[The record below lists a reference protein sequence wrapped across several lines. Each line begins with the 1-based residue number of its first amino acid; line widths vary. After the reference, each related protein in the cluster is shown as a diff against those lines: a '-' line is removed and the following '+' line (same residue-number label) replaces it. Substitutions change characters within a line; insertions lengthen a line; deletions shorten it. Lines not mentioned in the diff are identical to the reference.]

1 MAEQHIT
8 PSSHSALTRESSGS
22 SPSRVVGG
30 RWLRQVRQVSRSR
43 RNRHNV
49 TSPLPRSTSRH
60 SSSRSRADN
69 EAQAHVELRRSS
81 RLINSLPRS
90 DYSITERWSYGADV
104 YETRCDTADYKSG
117 DTDKSTAN
125 LYPKRGRTSSHDRKK
140 RKSHSIST
148 NSTDECVAY
157 CTRSRTALKSTESA
171 CEQTPTSLKV
181 QTLSQISVN
190 QDATATSTQQ
200 SQLNSEG
207 GLLPLEDRDFAYS
220 PFSSSTVTELLDS
233 DYSVYS
239 PTASRRKGKKR
250 KRSSHRSLSSRKCLD
265 NLEDCRKKFKIDS
278 HSKELEDPS
287 KDAPVDSRIKQET
300 DKVDH
305 ATASQAS
312 CAYLLR
318 NRYNRDLGP
327 STSTVIRD
335 NSASPSTSDAVH
347 NQAVAERKF
356 NADSHVRTAT
366 PPPFKDIQEASSSKA
381 HSSASKLLIVPRD
394 LPYLR
399 QTNARRSIA
408 AATGATLGACLTRGA
423 STSQRQRQD
432 SASKRQVSGSE
443 GAGSSAAGGRRARA
457 RDMPQPQPASTRR
470 DKRGKSSLGSC
481 ASTGGA
487 SSRSHPQ
494 PLTTGAVASTSST
507 PPASASA
514 ASMPDNASADAKLK
528 AASSAEECAGGGA
541 GSVGA
546 SGAGAGAGSGSG
558 GGSAA
563 PAEESSSEEG
573 EVGRLQ
579 ALLEARGLPP
589 HLLGALGPRMQ
600 HLLHRTV
607 TANSAAS
614 KAAQLLAG
622 LQATGDEGQQLQA
635 VIEMCQLL
643 VMGNEDTLAGF
654 PVRQVVPALV
664 NLLAAE
670 HNFDMMNHA
679 CRALTYMLEA
689 LPRSSGA
696 VALAVPAFLDK
707 LQAIT
712 CMDVAEQSLTALDM
726 LSRRHSKAI
735 LQARG
740 VSACLTYLDFFSI
753 NAQRAALSITAN
765 CCQNLTPDEFH
776 LVRDSLQLLANRLT
790 QQDKKSV
797 ECVCLAFS
805 RLVDSFQHD
814 PARLQEI
821 ATPELLTN
829 LQQLLVVQPPLI
841 SGATFI
847 TVLRLLWVMCA
858 ACPQLALALHQRSI
872 ADTLL
877 CLLTG
882 TGSSM
887 HQEQV
892 ELLPRLPQ
900 ELYEITC
907 LIGELMPRLPTD
919 GIFAVDAHL
928 DRPWAAPADR
938 SAHWQWRDD
947 RGVWRSYSWAESRA
961 LEAGAAAGEEEVC
974 LTTLGR
980 SYTVDLTAMQQLNDH
995 TGTARP
1001 VQRAPP
1007 PARADQPAPHAPAHG
1022 TYAPVHG
1029 TCTTPGRSY
1038 TVTSPPCS
1046 SSTTTPA
1053 PRGPCSARRRPPA
1066 PTSRR
1071 RTRPLTYV
1079 LLAYGTCTTP
1089 GRSYTVD
1096 LTAMQQLNDHTGT
1109 ARPVQRAPPPARADQ
1124 PAPHAPAHVRMRPL
1138 TVRTASLWNVY
1149 HAGPLLHRDLT
1160 AMQQLNDH
1168 TGTARPV
1175 QRAPPPARADQ
1186 PAPHAPA
1193 HGTCTARPV
1202 QRAPPPARADQPAPH
1217 APAHDP
1223 RIAMVRSNPLL
1234 ARALLAV
1241 LHEVYWS
1248 SAGPAVRSQALKAIL
1263 RCVYY
1268 ADAPLLRQVL
1278 KMQVISSHIAGMM
1291 ASSDLRIVVGS
1302 LQLAEI
1308 LMQRLPEEMAVQF
1321 RREGVLHQV
1330 AQLAAHSHTPR
1341 QTEHKSTSNTSVRSS
1356 GGSSPPA
1363 STSATSLD
1371 HNLSLAFSASSSFVA
1386 ATLPPSIDSPEPGPA
1401 SASSHQQAST
1411 TVHRSGSP
1419 LQLAEMLKRK
1429 RAVKRSGGAGARHA
1443 RRRDDAA
1450 HAAHPAHAAHAAP
1463 APHAH
1468 QPATHASNVPGA
1480 ARSGSRAGTAS
1491 KTSSFLSSLNPSRWG
1506 RAPHAHKDSLLASPH
1521 SSATLSV
1528 QNKEKVREWIQW
1540 TAARLQREWGAL
1552 GGGAGAL
1559 EQLAALAAALPH
1571 PPHHR
1576 AALEQLR
1583 DTLTLHDVS
1592 PFEVNHSGVLGA
1604 LLQFLTGGEEPEAGA
1619 EREEPDARDPD
1630 DLVAAVEA
1638 RLRLF
1643 LHVFADMPLVPDTEW
1658 EENEGFLANMGGGA
1672 MGALVAKVN
1681 ACVSHLEQFPVR
1693 VHDLPARPATSA
1705 LKFFNTHQLMCDL
1718 KRHPTCTN
1726 LKQWKG
1732 GVVRI
1737 DPLALVQAIER
1748 YLAQRGYAST
1758 RQRDGSASGAHSD
1771 DDAASDDDVDDS
1783 LATPPHH
1790 HPTDSEH
1797 KLEFLIGDTVLP
1809 YNMTVYQAVRQFGE
1823 QNDADTDTETPL
1835 ANAGIWIQTHTI
1847 YYRAVEAGEPP
1858 RSDAAASRKGKGQP
1872 TKLSSRRKP
1881 DMLWNEGV
1889 VPSRDSPLVVILRSP
1904 VVSGGG
1910 GELRDAS
1917 LPALGVLR
1925 ALHAL
1930 SRHWHTLYRAV
1941 CLPDPRPLVPNAE
1954 FINAKLAAKANR
1966 QLQDPLVIMTGN
1978 LPPWLKKI
1986 AYACPFVF
1994 PFECRHLL
2002 FYVVSFD
2009 RDRALQRLLEAGGE
2023 RGAAGGADAERVAPR
2038 LDRRK
2043 RTVQRHNVLRQAEHV
2058 MHEFAH
2064 SKALLEIQYENEVGT
2079 GLGPTLEFYAL
2090 VSQEMQRADL
2100 DVWHGSENF
2109 KQKATSF
2116 GGEIVKSQPP
2126 VVSDRAADAAARLA
2140 SSVRDALS
2148 LDEERAPEPSDL
2160 EKETSIPSPAPDA
2173 TYVSW
2178 PCGLFPQAVGRNVR
2192 ASHLSRVKAKFRFL
2206 GKFMAKAVMDSRM
2219 VDIPLSVSMYRW
2231 VVNEQRWLSLSDV
2244 RHVAPELWRSLCR
2257 LRRVAE
2263 RARAIAA
2270 DARHSPDQRTQMISA
2285 LELDGC
2291 PIEELGLDFIL
2302 PGDGCTELRRGGRE
2316 LPVTAHNLHN
2326 YIDLVTHWMLY
2337 EGVSKQMEAF
2347 KEGFESV
2354 FPLANLKI
2362 FYPEELEQVFC
2373 GSPSGGRETR
2383 WEPRMLAECIRPDH
2397 GYTAE
2402 SRAVRMLIDIL
2413 ASYSRDEQRLF
2424 LQFVTGSPRLPT
2436 GGFKALNP
2444 PLTVVRKSL
2453 ESSLDPDE
2461 YLPSVMTCVN
2471 YLKLPDY
2478 SSADVMRAKLRLA
2491 ASEGQHSFHLS

>member
-8 PSSHSALTRESSGS
+8 PSSHSALTRESNRS

-30 RWLRQVRQVSRSR
+30 RWLRQVRQASRNR
-43 RNRHNV
+43 RNRRNV
-49 TSPLPRSTSRH
+49 TSPLPRSTNRN
-60 SSSRSRADN
+60 SSRASDA
-69 EAQAHVELRRSS
+69 EPQQHVELRRSS
-81 RLINSLPRS
+81 RLVNSLPRS
-90 DYSITERWSYGADV
+90 DYSISERWSYGADV
-104 YETRCDTADYKSG
+104 YETRYDTDYRSG
-117 DTDKSTAN
+117 DSWKYSSSAN
-125 LYPKRGRTSSHDRKK
+125 SRRGRNSSHERKK
-140 RKSHSIST
+140 YKRHSTST
-148 NSTDECVAY
+148 SKTTEECVAY
-157 CTRSRTALKSTESA
+157 CTRSRTALRSSESV
-171 CEQTPTSLKV
+171 CEPLANTLRT
-181 QTLSQISVN
+181 QTLSRVPIN
-190 QDATATSTQQ
+190 QNASATSTQELPSNQ
-200 SQLNSEG
+200 TEG
-207 GLLPLEDRDFAYS
+207 GLLPLDERDFAYS
-220 PFSSSTVTELLDS
+220 PFSSSTITELIDS

-250 KRSSHRSLSSRKCLD
+250 KRSTHRSLSNRKSNCLVD
-265 NLEDCRKKFKIDS
+265 IEDCKKKFKIDPYKEADETSEDAISDSRPEYDSERPESASAS
-278 HSKELEDPS
+278 HS
-287 KDAPVDSRIKQET
+287 
-300 DKVDH
+300 
-305 ATASQAS
+305 S
-312 CAYLLR
+312 CTYLLR
-318 NRYNRDLGP
+318 NRNHRDLP
-327 STSTVIRD
+327 PPTATVISDHSASTSTSEVGKNQTVI
-335 NSASPSTSDAVH
+335 
-347 NQAVAERKF
+347 ERKSSEF
-356 NADSHVRTAT
+356 CGRTVT
-366 PPPFKDIQEASSSKA
+366 PPPYKDLQEASSSKVPT
-381 HSSASKLLIVPRD
+381 SESKLLIVPRD

-423 STSQRQRQD
+423 GTSQRQRQD
-432 SASKRQVSGSE
+432 AASKTQVSGSE
-443 GAGSSAAGGRRARA
+443 EASGSSTAGRRARA

-470 DKRGKSSLGSC
+470 EKRGKTSLGSC

-507 PPASASA
+507 PPVSASA
-514 ASMPDNASADAKLK
+514 VSMPDSASNDAKPKGKASSSGEECNSGGASA
-528 AASSAEECAGGGA
+528 G
-541 GSVGA
+541 VGA
-546 SGAGAGAGSGSG
+546 VASG
-558 GGSAA
+558 GGG
-563 PAEESSSEEG
+563 EESSSEEG

-654 PVRQVVPALV
+654 PVRLVVPALV

-841 SGATFI
+841 SGGTFI

-882 TGSSM
+882 STL

-892 ELLPRLPQ
+892 ELIPRLPQ

-928 DRPWAAPADR
+928 DRPWSASADR
-938 SAHWQWRDD
+938 AAHWQWRDD

-961 LEAGAAAGEEEVC
+961 LEAGASGGEEEVC

-1001 VQRAPP
+1001 VQRVA
-1007 PARADQPAPHAPAHG
+1007 PAPLSTDASAASAP
-1022 TYAPVHG
+1022 
-1029 TCTTPGRSY
+1029 
-1038 TVTSPPCS
+1038 
-1046 SSTTTPA
+1046 
-1053 PRGPCSARRRPPA
+1053 
-1066 PTSRR
+1066 
-1071 RTRPLTYV
+1071 
-1079 LLAYGTCTTP
+1079 
-1089 GRSYTVD
+1089 
-1096 LTAMQQLNDHTGT
+1096 
-1109 ARPVQRAPPPARADQ
+1109 
-1124 PAPHAPAHVRMRPL
+1124 
-1138 TVRTASLWNVY
+1138 
-1149 HAGPLLHRDLT
+1149 
-1160 AMQQLNDH
+1160 
-1168 TGTARPV
+1168 
-1175 QRAPPPARADQ
+1175 
-1186 PAPHAPA
+1186 
-1193 HGTCTARPV
+1193 
-1202 QRAPPPARADQPAPH
+1202 
-1217 APAHDP
+1217 DP
-1223 RIAMVRSNPLL
+1223 RIAMVRCNPSLV
-1234 ARALLAV
+1234 RALLAV

-1302 LQLAEI
+1302 LQLGEI
-1308 LMQRLPEEMAVQF
+1308 LMQRLPEEMGAQF

-1330 AQLAAHSHTPR
+1330 AQLAERAPPAHPTAQLHTPR
-1341 QTEHKSTSNTSVRSS
+1341 QPKLKSPSGSSVRSA

-1363 STSATSLD
+1363 STSATSID
-1371 HNLSLAFSASSSFVA
+1371 HNLSLAFSASGSFVA
-1386 ATLPPSIDSPEPGPA
+1386 SSIPTGSDGSEPGPA
-1401 SASSHQQAST
+1401 TSASTYTHTSS

-1429 RAVKRSGGAGARHA
+1429 RAVKRSGGAPARVP
-1443 RRRDDAA
+1443 RRREDVT
-1450 HAAHPAHAAHAAP
+1450 PAHQPPAAP
-1463 APHAH
+1463 APPHAH
-1468 QPATHASNVPGA
+1468 AHHTHQAHASGIPPA
-1480 ARSGSRAGTAS
+1480 ARSASRVGGTS

-1506 RAPHAHKDSLLASPH
+1506 RTPHAHKDTGLLASPH
-1521 SSATLSV
+1521 TSTNLSV
-1528 QNKEKVREWIQW
+1528 QNKEKVREWIVW
-1540 TAARLQREWGAL
+1540 KAGRLQREWGAL

-1571 PPHHR
+1571 ANHRR
-1576 AALEQLR
+1576 AALHQLR
-1583 DTLTLHDVS
+1583 DTLLHHDVS

-1604 LLQFLTGGEEPEAGA
+1604 LLQFLTCEPEIECVEVRDA
-1619 EREEPDARDPD
+1619 ESEARQLAQEIAECEE
-1630 DLVAAVEA
+1630 

-1643 LHVFADMPLVPDTEW
+1643 LHVFADMPLVPDDNEW
-1658 EENEGFLANMGGGA
+1658 SEKVSTIGVDSGAGPLA
-1672 MGALVAKVN
+1672 ALVGKVN

-1758 RQRDGSASGAHSD
+1758 RARDGSSAAVHSD
-1771 DDAASDDDVDDS
+1771 DEGASDDDVEDS

-1790 HPTDSEH
+1790 QPTDSEH

-1823 QNDADTDTETPL
+1823 QTDADTDTETPL
-1835 ANAGIWIQTHTI
+1835 ANAGIWVQTHTI

-1858 RSDAAASRKGKGQP
+1858 RADATTSRKGKGHT

-1881 DMLWNEGV
+1881 DLLWNEGI
-1889 VPSRDSPLVVILRSP
+1889 VPPRESPLVVILRSP
-1904 VVSGGG
+1904 LISGG
-1910 GELRDAS
+1910 EVKDAS
-1917 LPALGVLR
+1917 LPALGLLR

-1930 SRHWHTLYRAV
+1930 ARHWHTLYRAA
-1941 CLPDPRPLVPNAE
+1941 CLPDHRPLVPNSE

-1986 AYACPFVF
+1986 AYACPFVL

-2023 RGAAGGADAERVAPR
+2023 RGGAAADERVAPR

-2043 RTVQRHNVLRQAEHV
+2043 RTVQRHSVLRQAEHV

-2064 SKALLEIQYENEVGT
+2064 TKALLEIQYENEVGT

-2090 VSQEMQRADL
+2090 VSQELQRADL
-2100 DVWHGSENF
+2100 DLWHGSENF
-2109 KQKATSF
+2109 KQKPTSF

-2126 VVSDRAADAAARLA
+2126 VVTDRSSDAATRLA

-2148 LDEERAPEPSDL
+2148 LDEDRSPQPSEF

-2173 TYVSW
+2173 TYVNW
-2178 PCGLFPQAVGRNVR
+2178 PCGLFPQAIGRNAR

-2231 VVNEQRWLSLSDV
+2231 LVSEQRWLGLSDV

-2263 RARAIAA
+2263 RARTIAA
-2270 DARHSPDQRTQMISA
+2270 DARHTADQRTHLING

-2302 PGDGCTELRRGGRE
+2302 PGDGCTELRRGGRD

-2326 YIDLVTHWMLY
+2326 YIALVTHWLLY
-2337 EGVSKQMEAF
+2337 EGVVKQMEAF

-2373 GSPSGGRETR
+2373 GSPSGGRDQR
-2383 WEPRMLAECIRPDH
+2383 WEARMLAECIRPDH

-2402 SRAVRMLIDIL
+2402 SRAIRMLIDIL

-2478 SSADVMRAKLRLA
+2478 SSAEVMRAKLRLA

>member
-30 RWLRQVRQVSRSR
+30 RWLRRVRRASHGR
-43 RNRHNV
+43 RNRRYL
-49 TSPLPRSTSRH
+49 TSPLPRSTSRQ
-60 SSSRSRADN
+60 SSGRGSDVDS
-69 EAQAHVELRRSS
+69 HVELRRSS

-90 DYSITERWSYGADV
+90 DYSVTERWSYGTDV
-104 YETRCDTADYKSG
+104 YETRCDTLHHKSG
-117 DTDKSTAN
+117 DSKSSSAHT
-125 LYPKRGRTSSHDRKK
+125 KRKHSSSHDRKK
-140 RKSHSIST
+140 KTKSS
-148 NSTDECVAY
+148 NSTEECVAY
-157 CTRSRTALKSTESA
+157 CTRSRTALKTTESA
-171 CEQTPTSLKV
+171 CEQIPNCLSPIPT
-181 QTLSQISVN
+181 N
-190 QDATATSTQQ
+190 QSSTATSVQPN
-200 SQLNSEG
+200 SSEG
-207 GLLPLEDRDFAYS
+207 GLLPLDERDFAYS
-220 PFSSSTVTELLDS
+220 PFSSSTVTDLLDS

-239 PTASRRKGKKR
+239 PTTSNRKGKKR
-250 KRSSHRSLSSRKCLD
+250 KRSHHRSLSGRKSSYLIDDYKKRVKIEPSDSSDTVSSKTFRNEPEKFD
-265 NLEDCRKKFKIDS
+265 NTT
-278 HSKELEDPS
+278 P
-287 KDAPVDSRIKQET
+287 QT
-300 DKVDH
+300 
-305 ATASQAS
+305 S
-312 CAYLLR
+312 CTYLLR
-318 NRYNRDLGP
+318 NRHHRDLGP
-327 STSTVIRD
+327 PTSTVVSD
-335 NSASPSTSDAVH
+335 NTAVSSTCDTAH
-347 NQAVAERKF
+347 NQPATEQNSTAEGRVI
-356 NADSHVRTAT
+356 S
-366 PPPFKDIQEASSSKA
+366 PPPYKDLQEASSSKA
-381 HSSASKLLIVPRD
+381 QNAGSKLLIVPRD

-423 STSQRQRQD
+423 SGNQRQRQD
-432 SASKRQVSGSE
+432 TTSKRQVASSE
-443 GAGSSAAGGRRARA
+443 GAGGSSAAGRRARA
-457 RDMPQPQPASTRR
+457 RDMPQPQPASTRKE
-470 DKRGKSSLGSC
+470 KRGKTSLGSC
-481 ASTGGA
+481 ASTGA
-487 SSRSHPQ
+487 ATSRSHAQ
-494 PLTTGAVASTSST
+494 PLTTGAIASTSTT
-507 PPASASA
+507 PPAQA
-514 ASMPDNASADAKLK
+514 AAVSMPDNA
-528 AASSAEECAGGGA
+528 ASDVKPKVGGMTSAEECGGA
-541 GSVGA
+541 G
-546 SGAGAGAGSGSG
+546 GAGLGGA
-558 GGSAA
+558 ATL
-563 PAEESSSEEG
+563 AEESSSEEG

-726 LSRRHSKAI
+726 LSRRHAKAI

-765 CCQNLTPDEFH
+765 CCQNLTADEFH
-776 LVRDSLQLLANRLT
+776 LVRESLQLLANRLT

-841 SGATFI
+841 SGGTFI
-847 TVLRLLWVMCA
+847 MVLRLLWLMCG

-882 TGSSM
+882 STL

-892 ELLPRLPQ
+892 ELIPRLPQ

-928 DRPWAAPADR
+928 DRPWSTSTER
-938 SAHWQWRDD
+938 TAHWQWRDD

-974 LTTLGR
+974 LSTLGR
-980 SYTVDLTAMQQLNDH
+980 SYTVDLTAMQQLNEH

-1001 VQRAPP
+1001 VQRLAPP
-1007 PARADQPAPHAPAHG
+1007 HAPHAAAAAA
-1022 TYAPVHG
+1022 AP
-1029 TCTTPGRSY
+1029 
-1038 TVTSPPCS
+1038 
-1046 SSTTTPA
+1046 
-1053 PRGPCSARRRPPA
+1053 
-1066 PTSRR
+1066 
-1071 RTRPLTYV
+1071 
-1079 LLAYGTCTTP
+1079 
-1089 GRSYTVD
+1089 
-1096 LTAMQQLNDHTGT
+1096 
-1109 ARPVQRAPPPARADQ
+1109 
-1124 PAPHAPAHVRMRPL
+1124 
-1138 TVRTASLWNVY
+1138 
-1149 HAGPLLHRDLT
+1149 
-1160 AMQQLNDH
+1160 
-1168 TGTARPV
+1168 
-1175 QRAPPPARADQ
+1175 
-1186 PAPHAPA
+1186 
-1193 HGTCTARPV
+1193 
-1202 QRAPPPARADQPAPH
+1202 
-1217 APAHDP
+1217 DP
-1223 RIAMVRSNPLL
+1223 RISMVRSNPSLI
-1234 ARALLAV
+1234 RALLAV

-1268 ADAPLLRQVL
+1268 ADAALLRQVL

-1308 LMQRLPEEMAVQF
+1308 LMQRLPEEMGAQF

-1330 AQLAAHSHTPR
+1330 AQLAAPHSTT
-1341 QTEHKSTSNTSVRSS
+1341 QNLQKSPNGPNARTS
-1356 GGSSPPA
+1356 GGASPPTSSTA
-1363 STSATSLD
+1363 SLE
-1371 HNLSLAFSASSSFVA
+1371 HNNLSMAFSASGSFVA
-1386 ATLPPSIDSPEPGPA
+1386 TSLPSGSDVSGSEPGPA
-1401 SASSHQQAST
+1401 SASTHPQLPTS
-1411 TVHRSGSP
+1411 VHRSGSP

-1429 RAVKRSGGAGARHA
+1429 RAIKRSGAGGGRHA
-1443 RRRDDAA
+1443 RRRDDPV
-1450 HAAHPAHAAHAAP
+1450 HAP
-1463 APHAH
+1463 APH
-1468 QPATHASNVPGA
+1468 HASHHAPSPHGA
-1480 ARSGSRAGTAS
+1480 SSSGGGRGAGRPSGAS
-1491 KTSSFLSSLNPSRWG
+1491 KTASFLSSLNPSRWG
-1506 RAPHAHKDSLLASPH
+1506 RAPHQHKDTALLASPH
-1521 SSATLSV
+1521 ASANLTV
-1528 QNKEKVREWIQW
+1528 QNKEKVREWISW
-1540 TAARLQREWGAL
+1540 SARRLRCEWGAL

-1559 EQLAALAAALPH
+1559 EQLGALAAALPH
-1571 PPHHR
+1571 AAHSR
-1576 AALEQLR
+1576 AALAHLR
-1583 DTLTLHDVS
+1583 DTLLHHDVS

-1604 LLQFLTGGEEPEAGA
+1604 LHQYLTGFDMEVDGLEKRDGDGEGQESA
-1619 EREEPDARDPD
+1619 
-1630 DLVAAVEA
+1630 DLVQACEE

-1643 LHVFADMPLVPDTEW
+1643 LHVFAEMPIEPEVNDWKESLGSSTA
-1658 EENEGFLANMGGGA
+1658 LC
-1672 MGALVAKVN
+1672 ALVAKVN

-1718 KRHPTCTN
+1718 KRHPSCNT

-1748 YLAQRGYAST
+1748 YLAQRGYAQGRT
-1758 RQRDGSASGAHSD
+1758 RSDSAGAHSD
-1771 DDAASDDDVDDS
+1771 DEPASDDDVDDA
-1783 LATPPHH
+1783 LPAPPQ
-1790 HPTDSEH
+1790 PTNDSEH

-1823 QNDADTDTETPL
+1823 QTDADTDTETPL
-1835 ANAGIWIQTHTI
+1835 ANAGIWVQTHTI
-1847 YYRAVEAGEPP
+1847 YYRAVEPNEQP
-1858 RSDAAASRKGKGQP
+1858 RSESTPSKKGKGQP
-1872 TKLSSRRKP
+1872 TKISSRRKP
-1881 DMLWNEGV
+1881 DLLWNEGA
-1889 VPSRDSPLVVILRSP
+1889 VPARASSLVVMVRAALLTEGD
-1904 VVSGGG
+1904 V
-1910 GELRDAS
+1910 RDAS

-1930 SRHWHTLYRAV
+1930 SRHWHALYRAA
-1941 CLPDPRPLVPNAE
+1941 CLPDHRPLVPHAD

-1986 AYACPFVF
+1986 AYACPFVL

-2023 RGAAGGADAERVAPR
+2023 RGGTAGGETERVAPR

-2064 SKALLEIQYENEVGT
+2064 TKALLEIQYENEVGT

-2090 VSQEMQRADL
+2090 VSQELQRADL
-2100 DVWHGSENF
+2100 DLWHGSENF
-2109 KQKATSF
+2109 KQKPSSF
-2116 GGEIVKSQPP
+2116 GGEIVKSGE
-2126 VVSDRAADAAARLA
+2126 AAARLA
-2140 SSVRDALS
+2140 TSVRDGLN
-2148 LDEERAPEPSDL
+2148 LDEERTRATSPTDRDKDAPEP
-2160 EKETSIPSPAPDA
+2160 AA
-2173 TYVSW
+2173 FVSW
-2178 PCGLFPQAVGRNVR
+2178 PCGLFPQALGRNAR

-2219 VDIPLSVSMYRW
+2219 VDIPLSVTMYRW
-2231 VVNEQRWLSLSDV
+2231 VVNEERWLSLSDV

-2257 LRRVAE
+2257 LRRVAD
-2263 RARAIAA
+2263 RAQHIAA
-2270 DARHSPDQRTQMISA
+2270 DTRHTQDQKNQLISN

-2302 PGDGCTELRRGGRE
+2302 PGDGCTELRRGGRDM
-2316 LPVTAHNLHN
+2316 PVTAHNLQN
-2326 YIDLVTHWMLY
+2326 YIDLVTHWLLF

-2354 FPLANLKI
+2354 FPLSNLKI

-2373 GSPSGGRETR
+2373 GSPSGGRDQR
-2383 WEPRMLAECIRPDH
+2383 WDPRMLAECIRPDH
-2397 GYTAE
+2397 GYNAE
-2402 SRAVRMLIDIL
+2402 SRAIRMLIDIL
-2413 ASYSRDEQRLF
+2413 ASYNREEQRHF

-2478 SSADVMRAKLRLA
+2478 SSAEVMRAKLRLA

>member
-8 PSSHSALTRESSGS
+8 PSSHSALSRESSGS

-30 RWLRQVRQVSRSR
+30 RWLRQVRKASRSR
-43 RNRHNV
+43 GNRRNV
-49 TSPLPRSTSRH
+49 TSPLPRSSHRH
-60 SSSRSRADN
+60 SSGRATDS
-69 EAQAHVELRRSS
+69 EPRRHVELRRSS
-81 RLINSLPRS
+81 RLVSTLPRS
-90 DYSITERWSYGADV
+90 DYSISERWSYGTDV
-104 YETRCDTADYKSG
+104 YETRYDTTDLRTGDTAKS
-117 DTDKSTAN
+117 SAN
-125 LYPKRGRTSSHDRKK
+125 SHSKRGRTSSYDRK
-140 RKSHSIST
+140 RQKSNTFSNSST
-148 NSTDECVAY
+148 PDECVAF
-157 CTRSRTALKSTESA
+157 CTRSRTALKSSESV
-171 CEQTPTSLKV
+171 CEQHPNNLKSQSLSRFS
-181 QTLSQISVN
+181 LN
-190 QDATATSTQQ
+190 QTATSTSTQQ
-200 SQLNSEG
+200 APLNQSEG
-207 GLLPLEDRDFAYS
+207 GLLPLDERDFAYS
-220 PFSSSTVTELLDS
+220 PFSSSTITELLDS

-239 PTASRRKGKKR
+239 PTANRRKGKKR
-250 KRSSHRSLSSRKCLD
+250 KRSGHRSLSHRKSNNCLLD
-265 NLEDCRKKFKIDS
+265 LDECTKKFKIDP
-278 HSKELEDPS
+278 HREVPETSKETAPGRRTPDLEPERGENTS
-287 KDAPVDSRIKQET
+287 T
-300 DKVDH
+300 
-305 ATASQAS
+305 SQTP
-312 CAYLLR
+312 CTYLLR
-318 NRYNRDLGP
+318 KRHNRDLGP
-327 STSTVIRD
+327 PTSTVISD
-335 NSASPSTSDAVH
+335 SANPSTSDVVH
-347 NQAVAERKF
+347 GQPATERKSTG
-356 NADSHVRTAT
+356 DIRGRTTT
-366 PPPFKDIQEASSSKA
+366 PPPYKDLQEASSSKG
-381 HSSASKLLIVPRD
+381 HSSESKLLIVPRD

-423 STSQRQRQD
+423 GSSQRQRQE
-432 SASKRQVSGSE
+432 ATSKRQVSGSE
-443 GAGSSAAGGRRARA
+443 DAGSSAASGRRARA
-457 RDMPQPQPASTRR
+457 RDMPQPQPASTRK
-470 DKRGKSSLGSC
+470 DKRGKNSLGSC

-507 PPASASA
+507 PPVSSSA
-514 ASMPDNASADAKLK
+514 AAMPDNAANDVKPKGKASA
-528 AASSAEECAGGGA
+528 SAEECAGGAGGGA
-541 GSVGA
+541 GGA
-546 SGAGAGAGSGSG
+546 SGAGAAGG
-558 GGSAA
+558 
-563 PAEESSSEEG
+563 EESSSEEG

-753 NAQRAALSITAN
+753 NAQRAALSIAAN

-805 RLVDSFQHD
+805 RLVDCFQHD

-841 SGATFI
+841 SGGTFI
-847 TVLRLLWVMCA
+847 MVLRLLWVMCS

-882 TGSSM
+882 STL

-900 ELYEITC
+900 ELCEITC

-928 DRPWAAPADR
+928 DRPWSAAAER
-938 SAHWQWRDD
+938 AAHWQWRDD

-995 TGTARP
+995 TGTTRP
-1001 VQRAPP
+1001 VQRVAP
-1007 PARADQPAPHAPAHG
+1007 AAADAAPHAPTAAG
-1022 TYAPVHG
+1022 APAAA
-1029 TCTTPGRSY
+1029 TAIA
-1038 TVTSPPCS
+1038 
-1046 SSTTTPA
+1046 PA
-1053 PRGPCSARRRPPA
+1053 P
-1066 PTSRR
+1066 
-1071 RTRPLTYV
+1071 
-1079 LLAYGTCTTP
+1079 
-1089 GRSYTVD
+1089 
-1096 LTAMQQLNDHTGT
+1096 
-1109 ARPVQRAPPPARADQ
+1109 
-1124 PAPHAPAHVRMRPL
+1124 
-1138 TVRTASLWNVY
+1138 
-1149 HAGPLLHRDLT
+1149 
-1160 AMQQLNDH
+1160 
-1168 TGTARPV
+1168 
-1175 QRAPPPARADQ
+1175 
-1186 PAPHAPA
+1186 
-1193 HGTCTARPV
+1193 
-1202 QRAPPPARADQPAPH
+1202 
-1217 APAHDP
+1217 DP
-1223 RIAMVRSNPLL
+1223 RIAMVRCNPSLV
-1234 ARALLAV
+1234 RALLAV

-1248 SAGPAVRSQALKAIL
+1248 SAGPNVRAQALKAIL

-1278 KMQVISSHIAGMM
+1278 KTQVISSHIAGMM

-1308 LMQRLPEEMAVQF
+1308 LMQRLPDEMGAQF

-1330 AQLAAHSHTPR
+1330 AQLAERPAGAAAAPPTTVSKHGKI
-1341 QTEHKSTSNTSVRSS
+1341 KSPSGSSMRSS

-1363 STSATSLD
+1363 STSASSLD
-1371 HNLSLAFSASSSFVA
+1371 HNNLSLAFSASGSFVA
-1386 ATLPPSIDSPEPGPA
+1386 TSLPGSDPSASEPGPA
-1401 SASSHQQAST
+1401 TSASTHPAT
-1411 TVHRSGSP
+1411 TSMHRSGSP

-1429 RAVKRSGGAGARHA
+1429 RAVKRSGGAAARHP
-1443 RRRDDAA
+1443 RRRDEPAHPHA
-1450 HAAHPAHAAHAAP
+1450 HPHVQHAAPHHAHHAPAAP
-1463 APHAH
+1463 APAT
-1468 QPATHASNVPGA
+1468 QAAPLPATASGVPVA
-1480 ARSGSRAGTAS
+1480 ARSASRMGGTS

-1506 RAPHAHKDSLLASPH
+1506 RSPHAHKDTSLLASPH
-1521 SSATLSV
+1521 ASANLTV
-1528 QNKEKVREWIQW
+1528 QNKEKVREWITW
-1540 TAARLQREWGAL
+1540 RAGRLQREWGAL
-1552 GGGAGAL
+1552 GGGGGAL

-1571 PPHHR
+1571 HHHRR
-1576 AALEQLR
+1576 AALAHLR
-1583 DTLTLHDVS
+1583 DTLLHHDVS

-1604 LLQFLTGGEEPEAGA
+1604 LLQFLTGADEAESAEGA
-1619 EREEPDARDPD
+1619 EREPDSESASAES
-1630 DLVAAVEA
+1630 VAACEE

-1643 LHVFADMPLVPDTEW
+1643 LHVFADMPLVADDKDWLEKAQSVGAW
-1658 EENEGFLANMGGGA
+1658 CAAGGGA
-1672 MGALVAKVN
+1672 LAALVGKVN

-1693 VHDLPARPATSA
+1693 VHDLPARPATATSA

-1718 KRHPTCTN
+1718 KRHPSCTN

-1748 YLAQRGYAST
+1748 YLAQRGYASS
-1758 RQRDGSASGAHSD
+1758 RARDGSAAPHSD
-1771 DDAASDDDVDDS
+1771 DDAASDDDVDDT
-1783 LATPPHH
+1783 LGPPLHNQ
-1790 HPTDSEH
+1790 PTDSDH

-1823 QNDADTDTETPL
+1823 QTDADTDTETPL
-1835 ANAGIWIQTHTI
+1835 ANAGIWVQTHII
-1847 YYRAVEAGEPP
+1847 YYRAVEAGEQP
-1858 RSDAAASRKGKGQP
+1858 RAEASASRKGKGQP

-1881 DMLWNEGV
+1881 DLLWNEGA
-1889 VPSRDSPLVVILRSP
+1889 VPTRESPLVVTLRSP
-1904 VVSGGG
+1904 LLAAGG
-1910 GELRDAS
+1910 GEVRDAS
-1917 LPALGVLR
+1917 LPALELLR

-1930 SRHWHTLYRAV
+1930 SRHWPSLYRAA
-1941 CLPDPRPLVPNAE
+1941 CLPDHRPLVPHAD

-1986 AYACPFVF
+1986 AYACPFIF

-2023 RGAAGGADAERVAPR
+2023 RAAAGADERVAPR

-2058 MHEFAH
+2058 MQEYAH

-2090 VSQEMQRADL
+2090 VSQELQRADL
-2100 DVWHGSENF
+2100 DLWHGSENF
-2109 KQKATSF
+2109 KQKPTSF

-2126 VVSDRAADAAARLA
+2126 VVTDRSSDAAAKLA
-2140 SSVRDALS
+2140 SSVRDALN
-2148 LDEERAPEPSDL
+2148 LDEDRSPEPSEL

-2173 TYVSW
+2173 TYVTW
-2178 PCGLFPQAVGRNVR
+2178 PCGLFPQAIGRNAR
-2192 ASHLSRVKAKFRFL
+2192 ATHLSRVKAKFRFL

-2231 VVNEQRWLSLSDV
+2231 VVNEQRWLGLSDV

-2263 RARAIAA
+2263 RAAHIAH
-2270 DARHSPDQRTQMISA
+2270 DTRHSPDQRTHMINA

-2302 PGDGCTELRRGGRE
+2302 PGDGCTELRRGGRDT
-2316 LPVTAHNLHN
+2316 PVTAHNLHD
-2326 YIDLVTHWMLY
+2326 YIALVTHWLLY
-2337 EGVSKQMEAF
+2337 EGVLKQMEAF

-2373 GSPSGGRETR
+2373 GSPSGGREQR
-2383 WEPRMLAECIRPDH
+2383 WEPRLLAECIRPDH

-2402 SRAVRMLIDIL
+2402 SRAICMLVDIL
-2413 ASYSRDEQRLF
+2413 ASYTRDEQRLF

-2478 SSADVMRAKLRLA
+2478 SSAEVMRAKLRLA

>member
-30 RWLRQVRQVSRSR
+30 RWLRQVRRTSHSRRSR
-43 RNRHNV
+43 RNV

-60 SSSRSRADN
+60 SSSRVSDA
-69 EAQAHVELRRSS
+69 EPHTHVELRRSS
-81 RLINSLPRS
+81 RLINTLPRS
-90 DYSITERWSYGADV
+90 DYSITERWSYGTDV
-104 YETRCDTADYKSG
+104 YETRCDRTEFKGGDAHKS
-117 DTDKSTAN
+117 SVH
-125 LYPKRGRTSSHDRKK
+125 PKRGRTSSHDRKK
-140 RKSHSIST
+140 RKTISN
-148 NSTDECVAY
+148 NSAEECVAY
-157 CTRSRTALKSTESA
+157 CTRSRTALKSSESA
-171 CEQTPTSLKV
+171 CEQIPNNLKPN
-181 QTLSQISVN
+181 TLTQQPLN
-190 QDATATSTQQ
+190 QNATATSTQPNQ
-200 SQLNSEG
+200 SEG
-207 GLLPLEDRDFAYS
+207 GLLPLDERDFAYS
-220 PFSSSTVTELLDS
+220 PYSSSTVTELLDS

-250 KRSSHRSLSSRKCLD
+250 KRSAHRSLSSRKSSCLL
-265 NLEDCRKKFKIDS
+265 NVEECRKKFKIDS
-278 HSKELEDPS
+278 HSKD
-287 KDAPVDSRIKQET
+287 ET
-300 DKVDH
+300 DTSSTGRSSKHELDKADLPS
-305 ATASQAS
+305 ATS
-312 CAYLLR
+312 CTYLLR
-318 NRYNRDLGP
+318 NRNSHLGP
-327 STSTVIRD
+327 PTSTVISD
-335 NSASPSTSDAVH
+335 QSANPTSDAVQ
-347 NQAVAERKF
+347 NQTQAGRNSSASESIVSLPSAP
-356 NADSHVRTAT
+356 ST
-366 PPPFKDIQEASSSKA
+366 PPLPDKDIQEASSSKA

-432 SASKRQVSGSE
+432 TASKRQVSGSE
-443 GAGSSAAGGRRARA
+443 GAGSSAASGRRARA

-514 ASMPDNASADAKLK
+514 SMPDNAASEAKPK
-528 AASSAEECAGGGA
+528 GKASSSSEECAGGGGG
-541 GSVGA
+541 GSGVG
-546 SGAGAGAGSGSG
+546 GSGSG
-558 GGSAA
+558 GAG
-563 PAEESSSEEG
+563 AEESSSEEG

-805 RLVDSFQHD
+805 RLVDSFQND

-882 TGSSM
+882 STLQ
-887 HQEQV
+887 QEQV
-892 ELLPRLPQ
+892 ELIPRLPQ

-919 GIFAVDAHL
+919 GIFSVDSHL
-928 DRPWAAPADR
+928 DKPWSASSVDR
-938 SAHWQWRDD
+938 SVNWQWRDD

-961 LEAGAAAGEEEVC
+961 LEAGALAGEEEVC

-1001 VQRAPP
+1001 VQRMAPHP
-1007 PARADQPAPHAPAHG
+1007 LPSDLPGSSSHAPA
-1022 TYAPVHG
+1022 P
-1029 TCTTPGRSY
+1029 
-1038 TVTSPPCS
+1038 
-1046 SSTTTPA
+1046 
-1053 PRGPCSARRRPPA
+1053 
-1066 PTSRR
+1066 
-1071 RTRPLTYV
+1071 
-1079 LLAYGTCTTP
+1079 
-1089 GRSYTVD
+1089 
-1096 LTAMQQLNDHTGT
+1096 
-1109 ARPVQRAPPPARADQ
+1109 
-1124 PAPHAPAHVRMRPL
+1124 
-1138 TVRTASLWNVY
+1138 
-1149 HAGPLLHRDLT
+1149 
-1160 AMQQLNDH
+1160 
-1168 TGTARPV
+1168 
-1175 QRAPPPARADQ
+1175 
-1186 PAPHAPA
+1186 
-1193 HGTCTARPV
+1193 
-1202 QRAPPPARADQPAPH
+1202 
-1217 APAHDP
+1217 DP
-1223 RIAMVRSNPLL
+1223 RIAMVRSNPGL

-1308 LMQRLPEEMAVQF
+1308 LMQRLPEEMGVQF

-1330 AQLAAHSHTPR
+1330 AQLADPEPGTFMTMSPLPR
-1341 QTEHKSTSNTSVRSS
+1341 QPPHKSPGGGSVRSS

-1363 STSATSLD
+1363 STSATSLE
-1371 HNLSLAFSASSSFVA
+1371 HQNNLSLAFSASGSFVA
-1386 ATLPPSIDSPEPGPA
+1386 STMPTGSDGSGSEPGQA
-1401 SASSHQQAST
+1401 SASTHTQMSATS
-1411 TVHRSGSP
+1411 VHRSSSP

-1429 RAVKRSGGAGARHA
+1429 RALKRSGGAGTRHA
-1443 RRRDDAA
+1443 RRRDEPA
-1450 HAAHPAHAAHAAP
+1450 PAHAAHLAHP
-1463 APHAH
+1463 QHAH
-1468 QPATHASNVPGA
+1468 HAAHAAQPHGSGVSSG
-1480 ARSGSRAGTAS
+1480 ARSATRVGGTS

-1506 RAPHAHKDSLLASPH
+1506 RSPHTHKDTGLLASPH
-1521 SSATLSV
+1521 TSTNLTG
-1528 QNKEKVREWIQW
+1528 QNKEKVRSWIQW
-1540 TAARLQREWGAL
+1540 TAARVVASWGAL
-1552 GGGAGAL
+1552 GGGGGAL

-1571 PPHHR
+1571 HQHAR
-1576 AALEQLR
+1576 AALATLR
-1583 DTLTLHDVS
+1583 DTLLHHDVS

-1604 LLQFLTGGEEPEAGA
+1604 LLQFLTGGDTDGEQSESRDGDGEG
-1619 EREEPDARDPD
+1619 REDN
-1630 DLVAAVEA
+1630 VAAAED

-1643 LHVFADMPLVPDTEW
+1643 LHVFADMPLTIDAEW
-1658 EENEGFLANMGGGA
+1658 AAGVGALGAVGAGSSAEGGAGGGA
-1672 MGALVAKVN
+1672 ALCALVGKVN
-1681 ACVSHLEQFPVR
+1681 ACVSQLEQFPVR

-1732 GVVRI
+1732 GIVRI

-1748 YLAQRGYAST
+1748 YLAQRGYASGRT
-1758 RQRDGSASGAHSD
+1758 NSDSGGNAHSD

-1783 LATPPHH
+1783 LATPPNN
-1790 HPTDSEH
+1790 PESEH
-1797 KLEFLIGDTVLP
+1797 KLEFLIDDTVLP
-1809 YNMTVYQAVRQFGE
+1809 YNMTVYQAVRQYS
-1823 QNDADTDTETPL
+1823 DIADPDDTETP
-1835 ANAGIWIQTHTI
+1835 APNAGIWVDTHTI
-1847 YYRAVEAGEPP
+1847 YYRAVEAGEQT
-1858 RSDAAASRKGKGQP
+1858 RTDNSASRKGKGQP

-1881 DMLWNEGV
+1881 DLLWNEGV
-1889 VPSRDSPLVVILRSP
+1889 VPARVSPLVVMVRGAALCGAGAAD
-1904 VVSGGG
+1904 V
-1910 GELRDAS
+1910 RDAS
-1917 LPALGVLR
+1917 LPALGLLR

-1930 SRHWHTLYRAV
+1930 SRHWHTLYRAA
-1941 CLPDPRPLVPNAE
+1941 CLPDHRPLVPNAD
-1954 FINAKLAAKANR
+1954 FINSKLAAKANR

-1986 AYACPFVF
+1986 AYACPFVL

-2023 RGAAGGADAERVAPR
+2023 RGGGGAAGGADERVAPR

-2090 VSQEMQRADL
+2090 VSQELQRADL
-2100 DVWHGSENF
+2100 DLWHGSENF
-2109 KQKATSF
+2109 KQKPTSF

-2126 VVSDRAADAAARLA
+2126 VVTDRSADAAARLA
-2140 SSVRDALS
+2140 SSVRDALN
-2148 LDEERAPEPSDL
+2148 LDEDRAPEPSDL

-2173 TYVSW
+2173 TYVTW
-2178 PCGLFPQAVGRNVR
+2178 PCGLFPQAVGRNAR
-2192 ASHLSRVKAKFRFL
+2192 ASHVSRIKAKFRFL

-2231 VVNEQRWLSLSDV
+2231 MVNEEKWLSLSDV

-2263 RARAIAA
+2263 RARQIAA
-2270 DARHSPDQRTQMISA
+2270 DTRHTPDQKTQLISA

-2302 PGDGCTELRRGGRE
+2302 PGDGCTELRRGGRD

-2326 YIDLVTHWMLY
+2326 YIDLVTHWLLY
-2337 EGVSKQMEAF
+2337 EGVTKQMEAF
-2347 KEGFESV
+2347 REGFESV

-2373 GSPSGGRETR
+2373 GSPSGGRDQR
-2383 WEPRMLAECIRPDH
+2383 WEPRMLTECIRPDH
-2397 GYTAE
+2397 GYNAE
-2402 SRAVRMLIDIL
+2402 SRAIRMLIDIL
-2413 ASYSRDEQRLF
+2413 ASYNREEQRLF

-2478 SSADVMRAKLRLA
+2478 TSAEVMRAKLRLA

>member
-1 MAEQHIT
+1 MAEQLIT
-8 PSSHSALTRESSGS
+8 PSSHSALTRESSRS

-30 RWLRQVRQVSRSR
+30 RWLRQVRKASRSR
-43 RNRHNV
+43 RSRRNA
-49 TSPLPRSTSRH
+49 TSPLPRTHRH
-60 SSSRSRADN
+60 PSGRVPDSEPHTN
-69 EAQAHVELRRSS
+69 VELRRSS
-81 RLINSLPRS
+81 RLVNSLPRS
-90 DYSITERWSYGADV
+90 DYSISERWSYGTDV
-104 YETRCDTADYKSG
+104 YETRYDTTEYKHG
-117 DTDKSTAN
+117 DTPRHSAGE
-125 LYPKRGRTSSHDRKK
+125 YSKRRRTSSHDKK
-140 RKSHSIST
+140 KNKRHSTSNSST
-148 NSTDECVAY
+148 ADECVAF
-157 CTRSRTALKSTESA
+157 CTRSRTALKSTESV
-171 CEQTPTSLKV
+171 CEQVPNNINTATTPRSSL
-181 QTLSQISVN
+181 N
-190 QDATATSTQQ
+190 QSTATTSTQQ
-200 SQLNSEG
+200 VPLNQSEG
-207 GLLPLEDRDFAYS
+207 GLLPLDERDFAYS
-220 PFSSSTVTELLDS
+220 PFSSSTITELLDS

-250 KRSSHRSLSSRKCLD
+250 KRSTHRSLSHRKSSSCLID
-265 NLEDCRKKFKIDS
+265 IEECRKKFKIDS
-278 HSKELEDPS
+278 HTKEIPETNKNTFSDRGIPE
-287 KDAPVDSRIKQET
+287 QEPE
-300 DKVDH
+300 KVDTLSGQ
-305 ATASQAS
+305 TA
-312 CAYLLR
+312 CTYLLR
-318 NRYNRDLGP
+318 NRHNRDLGP
-327 STSTVIRD
+327 PTSTVISD
-335 NSASPSTSDAVH
+335 STVNPSTTSDVL
-347 NQAVAERKF
+347 QSQTTLERKT
-356 NADSHVRTAT
+356 ATETRGRTTT
-366 PPPFKDIQEASSSKA
+366 PPPYKDLQEASSSKP
-381 HSSASKLLIVPRD
+381 HSSDSKLLIVPRD

-423 STSQRQRQD
+423 STSQRQRQET
-432 SASKRQVSGSE
+432 SSKRQSGGGE
-443 GAGSSAAGGRRARA
+443 DAGSSAVSGRRARA
-457 RDMPQPQPASTRR
+457 RDMPQPQPHAQSSSARR
-470 DKRGKSSLGSC
+470 DKRGKGTLGSC
-481 ASTGGA
+481 ASTGGS
-487 SSRSHPQ
+487 SSRSHSQ
-494 PLTTGAVASTSST
+494 AVTTGAVASTSST
-507 PPASASA
+507 PPVSASA
-514 ASMPDNASADAKLK
+514 VSMPDNASNDAKPK
-528 AASSAEECAGGGA
+528 GKASSPAEECSAGGAGGGA
-541 GSVGA
+541 GGGGG
-546 SGAGAGAGSGSG
+546 GAGG
-558 GGSAA
+558 
-563 PAEESSSEEG
+563 AEESSSEEG

-790 QQDKKSV
+790 IQDKKSV

-841 SGATFI
+841 SGNTFI

-858 ACPQLALALHQRSI
+858 ACPQLALALHSRSI

-882 TGSSM
+882 STV
-887 HQEQV
+887 HHEQV

-919 GIFAVDAHL
+919 GIFSVDAHL
-928 DRPWAAPADR
+928 DRPW
-938 SAHWQWRDD
+938 SANNERGAQWQWRDD
-947 RGVWRSYSWAESRA
+947 RGVWRCYSWAECRA

-974 LTTLGR
+974 LATLGR

-1001 VQRAPP
+1001 VQRLP
-1007 PARADQPAPHAPAHG
+1007 PASAPGAAAAADAHAP
-1022 TYAPVHG
+1022 
-1029 TCTTPGRSY
+1029 
-1038 TVTSPPCS
+1038 
-1046 SSTTTPA
+1046 
-1053 PRGPCSARRRPPA
+1053 
-1066 PTSRR
+1066 
-1071 RTRPLTYV
+1071 
-1079 LLAYGTCTTP
+1079 
-1089 GRSYTVD
+1089 
-1096 LTAMQQLNDHTGT
+1096 
-1109 ARPVQRAPPPARADQ
+1109 
-1124 PAPHAPAHVRMRPL
+1124 
-1138 TVRTASLWNVY
+1138 
-1149 HAGPLLHRDLT
+1149 
-1160 AMQQLNDH
+1160 
-1168 TGTARPV
+1168 
-1175 QRAPPPARADQ
+1175 
-1186 PAPHAPA
+1186 
-1193 HGTCTARPV
+1193 
-1202 QRAPPPARADQPAPH
+1202 
-1217 APAHDP
+1217 DP
-1223 RIAMVRSNPLL
+1223 RIAMVRSSPSLV
-1234 ARALLAV
+1234 RALLAV

-1278 KMQVISSHIAGMM
+1278 KTQVISSHIAGMM

-1308 LMQRLPEEMAVQF
+1308 LMQRLPEEMGVQF

-1330 AQLAAHSHTPR
+1330 AQLAQKAPTPQPAR
-1341 QTEHKSTSNTSVRSS
+1341 QAKLKSPSGASVRSS
-1356 GGSSPPA
+1356 GNSSPPA
-1363 STSATSLD
+1363 STSASSLE
-1371 HNLSLAFSASSSFVA
+1371 HNNISLAFSASGSFIASTLLA
-1386 ATLPPSIDSPEPGPA
+1386 ATESTEPGPA
-1401 SASSHQQAST
+1401 TSASTHQTTT
-1411 TVHRSGSP
+1411 TVHSP
-1419 LQLAEMLKRK
+1419 LQLADMLKRK
-1429 RAVKRSGGAGARHA
+1429 RAVKRSGGAGARRPRTREEVTLGHHA
-1443 RRRDDAA
+1443 LAGHTSQPHTPSA
-1450 HAAHPAHAAHAAP
+1450 STN
-1463 APHAH
+1463 APHSSSVA
-1468 QPATHASNVPGA
+1468 AAGRSASRMG
-1480 ARSGSRAGTAS
+1480 GTS

-1506 RAPHAHKDSLLASPH
+1506 RSPHAHKDTALLASPPA
-1521 SSATLSV
+1521 SANLSL
-1528 QNKEKVREWIQW
+1528 QNKEKVREWIECV
-1540 TAARLQREWGAL
+1540 AGRLQREWGAL

-1559 EQLAALAAALPH
+1559 EQLAALAAALPR
-1571 PPHHR
+1571 R
-1576 AALEQLR
+1576 ADHARAPLAVLR
-1583 DTLTLHDVS
+1583 DTLTHHDLS
-1592 PFEVNHSGVLGA
+1592 PFEINHSGVIGA
-1604 LLQFLTGGEEPEAGA
+1604 LLQFLTGSDSDTESTEGDREGEGEG
-1619 EREEPDARDPD
+1619 RDS
-1630 DLVAAVEA
+1630 VEQIAACED

-1643 LHVFADMPLVPDTEW
+1643 LHVFADMPLAQD
-1658 EENEGFLANMGGGA
+1658 EGDWLEKAGAVGGYAASGA
-1672 MGALVAKVN
+1672 GALSALVGKVN

-1718 KRHPTCTN
+1718 KRHPTCNT

-1748 YLAQRGYAST
+1748 YLAQRGYAQARSREGGT
-1758 RQRDGSASGAHSD
+1758 GPHTD
-1771 DDAASDDDVDDS
+1771 DEAGSDDDVDDT
-1783 LATPPHH
+1783 LATTHH
-1790 HPTDSEH
+1790 TTTDSDH

-1835 ANAGIWIQTHTI
+1835 ANAGIWVQTHTI
-1847 YYRAVEAGEPP
+1847 YYRAIEGGEQP
-1858 RSDAAASRKGKGQP
+1858 RTDAAASRKGKGQP
-1872 TKLSSRRKP
+1872 TKMSSRRKP
-1881 DMLWNEGV
+1881 DLLWTEGV
-1889 VPSRDSPLVVILRSP
+1889 VPSRARSVAVMLRA
-1904 VVSGGG
+1904 GGG
-1910 GELRDAS
+1910 AGGGAGAWGGDVRDAS
-1917 LPALGVLR
+1917 LPALSLLR

-1930 SRHWHTLYRAV
+1930 SRHWHTLYRAA
-1941 CLPDPRPLVPNAE
+1941 CLPDHRPLVPNSE
-1954 FINAKLAAKANR
+1954 FINNKLAAKANR

-1986 AYACPFVF
+1986 AYACPFVL

-2023 RGAAGGADAERVAPR
+2023 RGPAPGSSDTERVAPR

-2090 VSQEMQRADL
+2090 VSQELQRADL
-2100 DVWHGSENF
+2100 DLWHGSENF
-2109 KQKATSF
+2109 KQKPTSF
-2116 GGEIVKSQPP
+2116 GGEIVKSQPT
-2126 VVSDRAADAAARLA
+2126 VVSDRSSDAAARLA
-2140 SSVRDALS
+2140 SSVRDALN
-2148 LDEERAPEPSDL
+2148 LDEDRSPEPSEL

-2178 PCGLFPQAVGRNVR
+2178 PCGLFPQAIGRNAR

-2231 VVNEQRWLSLSDV
+2231 AVSEQQWLGLSDV

-2263 RARAIAA
+2263 RAQALAA
-2270 DARHSPDQRTQMISA
+2270 DTRHSPDQRNQMINA

-2302 PGDGCTELRRGGRE
+2302 PGDGCTELRRGGRDM
-2316 LPVTAHNLHN
+2316 PVTAHNLHQ
-2326 YIDLVTHWMLY
+2326 YIALVTHWLLY
-2337 EGVSKQMEAF
+2337 EGVIKQMEAF

-2373 GSPSGGRETR
+2373 GSPSGGREQR

-2397 GYTAE
+2397 GYNAE
-2402 SRAVRMLIDIL
+2402 SRAIRMLIDIL
-2413 ASYSRDEQRLF
+2413 ASYNRDEQRLF

-2436 GGFKALNP
+2436 GGFKSLNP

-2478 SSADVMRAKLRLA
+2478 SSAEVMRAKLRLA